1 MLWNNLQPETAEE
14 LWNFPAKPWE
24 GHRSGNIEAS
34 KSQSPCL
41 QPICQQMCQKH
52 LLWLLVFQESLSVE
66 KPALPTA
73 LHSCGARGCA
83 KKRAGLSAPLPTS
96 CLLVTP
102 WQNTPGLRKLVA
114 GTHKYV
120 WVSFTPMTWLISNA
134 VLPLSAFFC
143 LLFAFFL

>member
-1 MLWNNLQPETAEE
+1 M
-14 LWNFPAKPWE
+14 
-24 GHRSGNIEAS
+24 
-34 KSQSPCL
+34 
-41 QPICQQMCQKH
+41 
-52 LLWLLVFQESLSVE
+52 E

-102 WQNTPGLRKLVA
+102 WQSTPGLGKLVA

-120 WVSFTPMTWLISNA
+120 WVNFTPITWLISNA
-134 VLPLSAFFC
+134 IVC
-143 LLFAFFL
+143 LLLSPLLCFFFNFDLILLMMLVAMQGLQAQPPLHGCVQLGCSGHFAD